1 VIQRSTNWWTLIPLV
16 LIAGLSFWLDN
27 AVAPDSKGSGPAR
40 HDPDYWV
47 DNFSVKRFD
56 AEGRPLNMLYGRK
69 MTHFPDTDTTLVD
82 NPRLTFFRNPSVDLN
97 AIVGVIGKDGK
108 EITLR
113 DRVHIR
119 REGIAGNFPLD
130 VRTSEMILYP
140 ETEQARATSK
150 VTITQGSSVLSGSAM
165 SLDNKTGISILTGP
179 VTATFHR
186 TSHP

>member
-1 VIQRSTNWWTLIPLV
+1 MTQQSTNWWALIPLL
-16 LIAGLSFWLDN
+16 LIAGLSFWLDS
-27 AVAPDSKGSGPAR
+27 AVAPENQGNGPLR

-56 AEGRPLNMLYGRK
+56 TDGRPLNTLWGQK

-82 NPRLTFFRNPSVDLN
+82 NPKLTFFRQPAVQLSASAGL
-97 AIVGVIGKDGK
+97 IGKDGK
-108 EITLR
+108 EITLT

-130 VRTSEMILYP
+130 VRTNAMILYP
-140 ETEQARATSK
+140 DSEQARATSR
-150 VTITQGSSVLSGSAM
+150 VVITQGNSVLSGSAM
-165 SLDNKTGISILTGP
+165 SLDSKTGISVLSGP

-186 TSHP
+186 ANRP